1 MNFFSPFNDN
11 SDDDSYDSLYNQN
24 DMEDS
29 RLLDIK
35 LYNMTN
41 EYYSALFYLL
51 NRIGYDDDLS
61 PILIQFIK
69 DLDKINCKKVN
80 LNSIYYTVNMGDLL
94 QLIINISQNIL
105 NLFNSFIQ
113 INYLDYN
120 IFIIDNQSDI
130 LIDIWND
137 NYERLNK
144 II

>member
-11 SDDDSYDSLYNQN
+11 SDDSYDSLYNQN
-24 DMEDS
+24 DMEDA

-61 PILIQFIK
+61 PILIKFIK

>member
-1 MNFFSPFNDN
+1 MNFFSPFND
-11 SDDDSYDSLYNQN
+11 SSDDSYDSLYNQN
-24 DMEDS
+24 DMENA

-41 EYYSALFYLL
+41 EYYSALLYLL

-61 PILIQFIK
+61 PILINLIK
-69 DLDKINCKKVN
+69 DLDRMNCKKVN